1 MFCSMMWPHHKI
13 KSFVPRNP
21 WLLQN
26 KNYSDHDKLWLRSHW
41 LGRFSDQFSKYIC
54 ILALPAGSG
63 EPASLRVL
71 HMETCWWSQWA
82 YSWMTGWSLWGGSIM
97 LTSFSD
103 FALGLLSDYIR
114 ANCTRG
120 ATADNVMAWKRACD
134 SLQMGSS
141 RLCCAGKP
149 LTPVLTVCG
158 SRIVTTG
165 RWQDSPHKK
174 CYNH

>member
-41 LGRFSDQFSKYIC
+41 LGRFSDQFSKDIC
-54 ILALPAGSG
+54 ILALPAGYG

-82 YSWMTGWSLWGGSIM
+82 YSWMTGWSLWGGSIV

-103 FALGLLSDYIR
+103 FALGLLSDYSR

-120 ATADNVMAWKRACD
+120 ATADNVMADTMKEGLWFITDGLIKTLL
-134 SLQMGSS
+134 SWQ
-141 RLCCAGKP
+141 
-149 LTPVLTVCG
+149 
-158 SRIVTTG
+158 TTNC
-165 RWQDSPHKK
+165 SPD
-174 CYNH
+174 CLWL